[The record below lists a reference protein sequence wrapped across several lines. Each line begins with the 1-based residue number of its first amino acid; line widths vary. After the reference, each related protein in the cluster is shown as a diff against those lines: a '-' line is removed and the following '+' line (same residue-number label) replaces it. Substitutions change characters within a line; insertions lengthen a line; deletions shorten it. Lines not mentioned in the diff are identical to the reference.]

1 MSGSCVIIYSNF
13 GPYHIVRL
21 RALAE
26 ILPETLAIEVASDQ
40 KIYPWRP
47 NKHNPGFQSKTLFTG
62 RSFESIPIRQQSK
75 AIKET
80 LSEIIP
86 EIVVVAGY
94 REPVMRAAAKWA
106 IDSGAKTVLLFVST
120 WFDHRRK
127 WWKEFVKKR
136 IVARYS
142 AIAATGRRSE
152 EYLRKLGVPCNRI
165 FETGNVIDNTYFEK
179 NSETILDNKNYQR
192 SRLNLPEHYFLVV
205 SRLSPEKNYPRLLE
219 SFQNYREKGGKWNL
233 VIAGGGP
240 QERELLEMIKAHGI
254 SGVSFAGWQSY
265 ETLPAYYALASCF
278 ILPSLSE
285 PWGLVVNE
293 AMACGLP
300 ILVSRQCGC
309 SPELCQ
315 RGLNSYDFDP
325 RDTKEITSLMLRAS
339 SGQMDLGA
347 MGKASRQ
354 IVSDYTPETWARKLK
369 NCIDTTLKQRR

>member
-26 ILPETLAIEVASDQ
+26 ILPATFAIEVASDQ

-47 NKHNPGFQSKTLFTG
+47 NKNHLGFQSKTLFTG
-62 RSFESIPIRQQSK
+62 RSFESIPIRQQCK
-75 AIKET
+75 TIKET
-80 LSEIIP
+80 LSEIKP

-94 REPVMRAAAKWA
+94 REPVMRTAANWA
-106 IDSGAKTVLLFVST
+106 IDSGVTTVLLFVST

-142 AIAATGRRSE
+142 AFAVPGRRSE

-165 FETGNVIDNTYFEK
+165 FEIGNVVDNAHFEK
-179 NSETILDNKNYQR
+179 TSEIILDNQNYQR
-192 SRLNLPEHYFLVV
+192 SLLNLPEHYFLVV

-219 SFQNYREKGGKWNL
+219 SFQSYCDKGGKWNL

-254 SGVSFAGWQSY
+254 SGVSFAGWQLY

-325 RDTKEITSLMLRAS
+325 RDITEMTGLMLRAS
-339 SGQMDLGA
+339 SGQMDLRA

-354 IVSDYTPETWARKLK
+354 IVSDFTPETWARKLK
-369 NCIDTTLKQRR
+369 NCIDATLKQRR